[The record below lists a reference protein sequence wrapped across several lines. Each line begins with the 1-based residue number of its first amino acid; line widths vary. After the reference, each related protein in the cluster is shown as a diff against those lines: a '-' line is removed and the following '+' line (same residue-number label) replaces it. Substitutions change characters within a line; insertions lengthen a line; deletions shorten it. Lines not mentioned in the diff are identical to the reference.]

1 MRTLYVT
8 DLDGTL
14 LRKEQCLSEYTI
26 KTLNALIEKGMLFS
40 YASARSS
47 YSASKVT
54 KGLNINIPVILQ
66 TGVMIKDLQ
75 KGILLKGHFFQQDK
89 VAKILEEMMKK
100 DVHPVVY
107 SVQNDEEKFSYQ
119 YQKINNLTKEFLS
132 SRQTDP
138 RNHPVESME
147 ELTEGNLFYITTV
160 DQYEKLVGFY
170 EKYKEEYHCVFQREY
185 YSQEYWLEIMPKD
198 ASKANGVK
206 ELAELLHAD
215 KIVVFGDSM
224 NDIDMFAVADE
235 AYAVENAMEELKQA
249 ATGVIGSNEEDGE
262 AKWLYEHA
270 CIE

>member
-26 KTLNALIEKGMLFS
+26 KTLNALIDKGMLFS

-54 KGLNINIPVILQ
+54 KGLHINIPVILQ

-75 KGILLKGHFFQQDK
+75 KGKLLKGHFFQQDRIEK
-89 VAKILEEMMKK
+89 VLEEMMEQ

-107 SVQNDEEKFSYQ
+107 SVQDNEEKFSYLHDR
-119 YQKINNLTKEFLS
+119 INDLTKDSLS

-138 RNHPVESME
+138 RNRPVESIK
-147 ELTEGNLFYITTV
+147 ELMEGNLFYITTV

-206 ELAELLHAD
+206 ELAELLKAE

-224 NDIDMFAVADE
+224 NDIDMFSVADE
-235 AYAVENAMEELKQA
+235 AYAVENAMDELKEV
-249 ATGVIGSNEEDGE
+249 ATGIIGSNEEDGE
-262 AKWLYEHA
+262 ARWLNEHA